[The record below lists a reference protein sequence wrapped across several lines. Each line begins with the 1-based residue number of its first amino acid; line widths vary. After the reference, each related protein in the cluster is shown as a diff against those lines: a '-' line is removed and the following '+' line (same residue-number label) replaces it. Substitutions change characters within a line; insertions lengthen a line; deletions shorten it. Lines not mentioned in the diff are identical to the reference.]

1 MNPLH
6 LAGWLFAD
14 MLLVVALVAMGDQGD
29 PLGAARAAE
38 PRPGASGKATAPP
51 KKSGKKPSG
60 PRAVEHRPV
69 EVAIDANASD
79 SRRIIARLRAVTA
92 KYQGRQAAIV
102 LTFGRNQD
110 AGAGVAYARRVNS
123 LLDEARPEM
132 FRGTTTRDFVLL
144 RGSSGHA
151 DLEIYF
157 YTH

>member
-1 MNPLH
+1 
-6 LAGWLFAD
+6 
-14 MLLVVALVAMGDQGD
+14 MLLVVTLVAMGDRGD
-29 PLGAARAAE
+29 PLGAAQTAR
-38 PRPGASGKATAPP
+38 PTPGASGKATAPP
-51 KKSGKKPSG
+51 KKPAG
-60 PRAVEHRPV
+60 PRAVERKPV

-79 SRRIIARLRAVTA
+79 TRRIIARLRAVTA